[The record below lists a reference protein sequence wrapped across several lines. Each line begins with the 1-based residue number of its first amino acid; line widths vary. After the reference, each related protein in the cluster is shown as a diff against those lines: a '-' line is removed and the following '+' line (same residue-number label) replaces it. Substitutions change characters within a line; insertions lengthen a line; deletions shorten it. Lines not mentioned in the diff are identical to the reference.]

1 MLCEAVYQATQN
13 FIAKGEEI
21 ANENAEVRNEMVAAV
36 DDVRKTGLYHKML
49 VFKAV
54 QGQSDYNSKAA
65 LLLMRSIN
73 KAPCAVA
80 IVFSVLHRP
89 FQLEMTYLMLMDYIF
104 EIPLCLYS

>member
-21 ANENAEVRNEMVAAV
+21 ANENAEVRNEMVADV
-36 DDVRKTGLYHKML
+36 DDVRKTGLYKNML

-54 QGQSDYNSKAA
+54 QGRSDYNSKAA
-65 LLLMRSIN
+65 LLLMRSII
-73 KAPCAVA
+73 KARCVVV